1 MRTKGGQKEDKR
13 KTKGG
18 QKDNT
23 KVLNLGSGS
32 KGDNNNNNF
41 ARIMQLTTK
50 QNNTIAG
57 IEESVGMLG
66 PDLRL
71 CPKFK
76 DRGVP

>member
-1 MRTKGGQKEDKR
+1 M
-13 KTKGG
+13 
-18 QKDNT
+18 DNT